1 MKAKTN
7 RKSMKKYE
15 AKLKIYDQHYD
26 QNYDQQI
33 ITQMKSDD
41 SDESNSVQMTIGL
54 WKIKTKYDCITW

>member
-15 AKLKIYDQHYD
+15 AKLKILL
-26 QNYDQQI
+26 DQQI

-54 WKIKTKYDCITW
+54 WKIKTKYDCVTW

>member
-15 AKLKIYDQHYD
+15 AKLKILL
-26 QNYDQQI
+26 DQQI

-54 WKIKTKYDCITW
+54 

>member
-15 AKLKIYDQHYD
+15 AKLKILL
-26 QNYDQQI
+26 DQQI
-33 ITQMKSDD
+33 IIQMKSDD

>member
-15 AKLKIYDQHYD
+15 AKLKILL
-26 QNYDQQI
+26 DQQI

-54 WKIKTKYDCITW
+54 WKIKTQFDCITW

>member
-15 AKLKIYDQHYD
+15 AKLKILL
-26 QNYDQQI
+26 DQQI

-54 WKIKTKYDCITW
+54 WKIKTKFDCITW

>member
-15 AKLKIYDQHYD
+15 AKLKILL
-26 QNYDQQI
+26 DQQI

>member
-15 AKLKIYDQHYD
+15 AKLKILL
-26 QNYDQQI
+26 DQQI

-41 SDESNSVQMTIGL
+41 SDESNAIQMTICL
-54 WKIKTKYDCITW
+54 WETKTKYDCITW

>member
-15 AKLKIYDQHYD
+15 AKLKILL
-26 QNYDQQI
+26 DQQI

-54 WKIKTKYDCITW
+54 WKIKTKFDCITS